1 MCTEKGYLRTDRQQ
15 QIINVCV
22 KYHSVADP
30 GFPGGRGPPTWVLSG
45 ENLCEDERIGSYGGG
60 RVPKIFAC
68 RSATAIDS
76 LSYCIGVM

>member
-60 RVPKIFAC
+60 HVPKFLHVDPPLPLTVYRIVL
-68 RSATAIDS
+68 T
-76 LSYCIGVM
+76 